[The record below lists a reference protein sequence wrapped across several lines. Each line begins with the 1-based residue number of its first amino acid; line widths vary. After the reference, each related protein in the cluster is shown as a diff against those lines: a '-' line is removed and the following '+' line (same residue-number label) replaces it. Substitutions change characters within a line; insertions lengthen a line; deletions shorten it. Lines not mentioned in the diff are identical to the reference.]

1 MRGRGGKEAREREST
16 NSVKVLLNNRQKIKK
31 CLFPT
36 TSKQKTGENIFP
48 LFIKTV
54 LTFGLLYQE
63 KEMGYEV
70 ERKFLVNGDFKSKSF
85 QSLRIKQGYLALS
98 GINVVRVRTKGE
110 KGYLTV
116 KTALEEGKIKR
127 AEWEYEVPVVD
138 AEEMLQMCE
147 DAIIDKVRYLV
158 QVGDHVFEVDEF
170 FGENEG
176 LVLAEVELEE
186 EEEVFEKPDWLGVE
200 VTGNVRYYN
209 SFLSIHPFRG
219 WSED

>member
-127 AEWEYEVPVVD
+127 AEWEYEVPVED

-158 QVGDHVFEVDEF
+158 QVGDHVFEVD
-170 FGENEG
+170 
-176 LVLAEVELEE
+176 AEVELEE